1 MNVKVFIFAI
11 GMSGGKSIR
20 SSSAPR
26 KTLFV
31 GEEFVLGGIRYRVVL
46 RGEIV
51 FPRDACRGCAFAG
64 LNCPEYLACSSF
76 DRRDGISVWF
86 KAIDDE
92 G

>member
-1 MNVKVFIFAI
+1 
-11 GMSGGKSIR
+11 MSGGKSIR

-31 GEEFVLGGIRYRVVL
+31 GEEFALGGIRYRVVEREDVRL
-46 RGEIV
+46 
-51 FPRDACRGCAFAG
+51 PREACIGCAFAG